1 MKRYFP
7 VFDFQLF
14 HEQLLRHAQRLQRA
28 VAGSRVLRDG
38 SVGGTACGAGI
49 TVAGIIGLAVSLL
62 APIASVRAE
71 DAEGGLVPGR
81 RPGTVT
87 TATEGPKLRLSIDSP
102 EPGAVIGDPGGMAF
116 IAGRALAHYGEFQ
129 TFDIVFVI
137 DQSDSTSA
145 PTGADIDGDG
155 KVGQRT
161 GESWLWL
168 FSSFLPLP
176 NTDPGDSVLAAEIAA
191 VRTMLDQL
199 DPRTTRVGI
208 VAFSGDSDPMTPD
221 AQVFVPLTARYER
234 VIDALD
240 EIEDIGP
247 QGLTNM
253 SAAVNAAT
261 IELIGSQSAL
271 SQKREGA
278 RRVMMFLTDGR
289 PTLPFDQST
298 HENRRLTIAAAAK
311 AARASIRIDTFAIGE
326 DALSDATVTQE
337 MAKVTNGIF
346 TPVMQPQDLQ
356 SLFEQASFSEIEQL
370 TVRNVTNDQISEY
383 VQQSADGSFSALLPM
398 EEGDNDV
405 EIYARSS
412 DGTER
417 KQRQKVRFLANAG
430 VQPLSPALLAM
441 RSRLMAARLEDLK
454 RRAVELQAVVDE
466 EARDKLVDEMEKVRK
481 EMERSVEIQATPAP
495 GSEQPDSE

>member
-1 MKRYFP
+1 M
-7 VFDFQLF
+7 
-14 HEQLLRHAQRLQRA
+14 
-28 VAGSRVLRDG
+28 
-38 SVGGTACGAGI
+38 VG
-49 TVAGIIGLAVSLL
+49 LL
-62 APIASVRAE
+62 AALLVTAAPVSAE
-71 DAEGGLVPGR
+71 EGEGGLAPGR

-102 EPGAVIGDPGGMAF
+102 EAGAVVGDPGGMAF

-191 VRTMLDQL
+191 VKTMLEQL
-199 DPRTTRVGI
+199 DPRTTRIGVI
-208 VAFSGDSDPMTPD
+208 AFSGDNDPMTPD
-221 AQVFVPLTARYER
+221 AQVFVPLTERYER
-234 VIDALD
+234 VLEALG

-271 SQKREGA
+271 SERREGA

-311 AARASIRIDTFAIGE
+311 AARANIRIDTFAIGE
-326 DALSDATVTQE
+326 EALSDATVTQE

-346 TPVMQPQDLQ
+346 TPVMQPKDLQ

-370 TVRNVTNDQISEY
+370 SVRNLTNEQISEY
-383 VQQSADGSFSALLPM
+383 AQQSADGTFSALLPM
-398 EEGDNDV
+398 VEGDNEV
-405 EIYARSS
+405 EVYARSS

-417 KQRQKVRFLANAG
+417 RQRQTVRFLANG
-430 VQPLSPALLAM
+430 TVQPLSPALTSM
-441 RSRLMAARLEDLK
+441 RNRLMAARLEDLK
-454 RRAVELQAVVDE
+454 RRAVAIQAEVDE
-466 EARDKLVDEMEKVRK
+466 NARNEIVTEMERVRA
-481 EMERSVEIQATPAP
+481 EIERSVEIEATGTPE
-495 GSEQPDSE
+495 SDPDSD